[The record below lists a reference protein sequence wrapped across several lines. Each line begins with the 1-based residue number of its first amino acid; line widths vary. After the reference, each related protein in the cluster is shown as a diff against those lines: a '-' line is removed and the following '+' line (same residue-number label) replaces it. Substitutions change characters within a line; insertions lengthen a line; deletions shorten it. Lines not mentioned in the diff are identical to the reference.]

1 MLRRLFWILPLLGL
15 LAGALPAAAQPRNG
29 VLDLLPSDSVTTHTL
44 HRPGPPLA
52 YTATAGTLPL
62 FDQEGRRSAA
72 IFYTAYIVP
81 HDGSNRPVTF
91 VFNGGPGAASAY
103 LHLGMV
109 GPRRLQFGIDGRD
122 GTAPTLQDNPQTWL
136 DFTDLVIIDPLGT
149 GWSRTE
155 KPDDAEHFWGVRQD
169 AEVMAKTISLWLA
182 RNARSG
188 SPKFL
193 LGESYGGLR
202 AAKVGSVLLSQ
213 QGVAITGIVMV
224 SPLMD
229 GALTFPAQN
238 SALSASLKL
247 PSLAAAEMERHHD
260 FSSAALS
267 IAEQFARTDY
277 LTTLAGPPPSGQAA
291 DAFYGL
297 VAQLTGIAQDVV
309 ARTHGFLG
317 SADLKRA
324 GQILSAYD
332 ASYAVSDPYP
342 EQSGGHGTDP
352 ILGGYSRAFGGGFV
366 DYARNE
372 LGFKTDMTYILLS
385 NDVNRHWDWH
395 SDSGTLS
402 LPDVDDE
409 LRELLSLSPS
419 FHLLVADGLTDLVTP
434 YATNR
439 YVLDHLPQIGAAG
452 RVQQKLYHAGH
463 MIYLTEAARLAFTN
477 DVAGFYPD
485 SN

>member
-1 MLRRLFWILPLLGL
+1 MLRLLCSILL
-15 LAGALPAAAQPRNG
+15 LAGTFPAFAQPRSG
-29 VLDLLPSDSVTTHTL
+29 VLDLLPADSTTTHTL
-44 HRPGPPLA
+44 QLAGHPLA

-62 FDQEGRRSAA
+62 FDQEGHRSAA
-72 IFYTAYIVP
+72 IFYTAYTAHQP
-81 HDGSNRPVTF
+81 ATNRPVTF

-103 LHLGMV
+103 LHLGLV
-109 GPRRLQFGIDGRD
+109 GPRRLQFGADGRD
-122 GTAPTLQDNPQTWL
+122 GTAPTLQDNPRTWL

-155 KPDDAEHFWGVRQD
+155 KSDEAERFWGVRQD

-182 RNARSG
+182 RNARSA

-202 AAKVGSVLLSQ
+202 AAKVGNVLLSQ
-213 QGVAITGIVMV
+213 QGIAIAGIVMI
-224 SPLMD
+224 SPLLD

-238 SALSASLKL
+238 NALSASLEL

-260 FSSAALS
+260 FSPAALS
-267 IAEQFARTDY
+267 DAENFARTEY
-277 LTTLAGPPPSGQAA
+277 LATLAGPAPSGPAA
-291 DAFYGL
+291 DAFYARI
-297 VAQLTGIAQDVV
+297 AQLTAIPQPVV

-317 SADLKRA
+317 AADLKRA

-332 ASYAVSDPYP
+332 ASYATPDPYP
-342 EQSGGHGTDP
+342 EQSTGHGTDP

-385 NDVNRHWDWH
+385 NEVNRHWDWH
-395 SDSGTLS
+395 SDSGALA
-402 LPDVDDE
+402 LPDADSE
-409 LRELLSLSPS
+409 LRELLSLTPS

-439 YVLDHLPQIGAAG
+439 YVLEHLPQIGAPG

-463 MIYLTEAARLAFTN
+463 MIYLTEPARLALT
-477 DVAGFYPD
+477 DDAAAFYGE

>member
-1 MLRRLFWILPLLGL
+1 MLRLLCWILPLAGL
-15 LAGALPAAAQPRNG
+15 LAGAVPATAQPRGG
-29 VLDLLPSDSVTTHTL
+29 VLELLPGDSTTTHVL
-44 HRPGPPLA
+44 QRPGHPLA

-62 FDQEGRRSAA
+62 FDQDGRRSAA
-72 IFYTAYIVP
+72 VFYTDYVV
-81 HDGSNRPVTF
+81 HQDGTDRPVTF

-103 LHLGMV
+103 LHLGLV
-109 GPRRLQFGIDGRD
+109 GPRRLQFGADGRD
-122 GTAPTLQDNPQTWL
+122 GTAPALQDNPQTWL
-136 DFTDLVIIDPLGT
+136 DFTDLVIIDPIGT

-169 AEVMAKTISLWLA
+169 AEVMAKTIALWLA
-182 RNARSG
+182 RNGRSG
-188 SPKFL
+188 SAKFL

-213 QGVAITGIVMV
+213 QGVAIAGIVMV
-224 SPLMD
+224 SPLLD

-247 PSLAAAEMERHHD
+247 PSLAAAEMERQHD
-260 FSSAALS
+260 FSQAGLS
-267 IAEQFARTDY
+267 DAEQFARGEY
-277 LTTLAGPPPSGQAA
+277 LTTLAGPPPSGAAA
-291 DAFYGL
+291 DAFYGH
-297 VAQLTGIAQDVV
+297 VAQLTGVAEGVV

-332 ASYAVSDPYP
+332 ASYGTADAYP
-342 EQSGGHGTDP
+342 EQPRHGTDP
-352 ILGGYSRAFGGGFV
+352 ILGGYTRAFGGAFV

-385 NDVNRHWDWH
+385 GEVNRHWDWH
-395 SDSGTLS
+395 SDSGSLA

-409 LRELLSLSPS
+409 LRELLSLSPG
-419 FHLLVADGLTDLVTP
+419 FHLLVADGLSDLVTP

-439 YVLDHLPQIGAAG
+439 YVLEHLPQIGAAG
-452 RVQQKLYHAGH
+452 RVQQRLYHAGH
-463 MIYLTEAARLAFTN
+463 MIYLTEAARLALSS
-477 DVAGFYPD
+477 DVAGFYTE
-485 SN
+485 SY